1 LLKSIV
7 LSFYFLFYPPSQGR
21 SEGEREEE
29 EERKNII
36 D

>member
-1 LLKSIV
+1 MV

-29 EERKNII
+29 ERKNII